1 MEKKRELCRL
11 LIMISITVIAES
23 LTFRASRSFAS
34 ASGQT
39 DIGAAGPRLQ
49 YTAKENLPQ
58 PFQGF
63 LFAGPSQ
70 LECPRRNISSSDVPI
85 EFSENDVLNPEL
97 VGKWGAMEATKKMV
111 QSCAKVKSVL
121 VDENKGMR

>member
-1 MEKKRELCRL
+1 MEKKRRVGTLRLCPL

-23 LTFRASRSFAS
+23 LTFHAARSSAS
-34 ASGQT
+34 ASGLLTLVPQVRGSN
-39 DIGAAGPRLQ
+39 IPL
-49 YTAKENLPQ
+49 KENLPQ

-63 LFAGPSQ
+63 LFAGPSR

-97 VGKWGAMEATKKMV
+97 VE
-111 QSCAKVKSVL
+111 
-121 VDENKGMR
+121 